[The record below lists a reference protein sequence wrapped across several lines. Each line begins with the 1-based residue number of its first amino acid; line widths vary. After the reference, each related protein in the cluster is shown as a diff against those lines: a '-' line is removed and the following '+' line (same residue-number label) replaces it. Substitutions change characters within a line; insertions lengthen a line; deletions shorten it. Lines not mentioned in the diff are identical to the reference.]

1 MRFKKIKS
9 YAKIN
14 LALNVLGKSSKLHK
28 IESLVAFIN
37 IYDLILIKR
46 INKKNHIV
54 KFRGKFSKNINSNNS
69 VTKLLRILD
78 KKKLLQEKFHIE
90 IVKHVPQQS
99 GLGGGS
105 MNAASI
111 LNYFIKEKII
121 FLNKEKIR
129 SIARY
134 LGSDVILGLTNDYQV
149 LTSKNQTKKFKNCKK
164 LYTLVVKPNFGCSTK
179 AIYADVRNYETAKFN
194 IPRKKM
200 FNLNFLKKMSNSL
213 EKIVLI
219 KHPILK
225 KIKIYL
231 TNLYNPEFVRMTGSG
246 SAFIAY
252 YNSKKKCDKA
262 LRQFNKDYTKYW
274 CISSKTI

>member
-1 MRFKKIKS
+1 MRIHSKIGLEKVIRNDGTFGV
-9 YAKIN
+9 K
-14 LALNVLGKSSKLHK
+14 LTELNSK
-28 IESLVAFIN
+28 FIT
-37 IYDLILIKR
+37 
-46 INKKNHIV
+46 
-54 KFRGKFSKNINSNNS
+54 NS
-69 VTKLLRILD
+69 ILD
-78 KKKLLQEKFHIE
+78 ISKKFNQEKIH
-90 IVKHVPQQS
+90 
-99 GLGGGS
+99 
-105 MNAASI
+105 
-111 LNYFIKEKII
+111 
-121 FLNKEKIR
+121 

-134 LGSDVILGLTNDYQV
+134 IGSDVILGLTNDYQV

-194 IPRKKM
+194 TPRKKM

>member
-14 LALNVLGKSSKLHK
+14 LALNVVGKSSKLHK

-37 IYDLILIKR
+37 IYDLILIKK
-46 INKKNHIV
+46 IKKKNHII

-78 KKKLLQEKFHIE
+78 KKKLLQKKFHIE
-90 IVKHVPQQS
+90 VVKHIPQQS

-111 LNYFIKEKII
+111 LNYLIKEKII
-121 FLNKEKIR
+121 FLDKEKIR
-129 SIARY
+129 SIAGY

-164 LYTLVVKPNFGCSTK
+164 LYTFVVKPNFGCSTK
-179 AIYADVRNYETAKFN
+179 DIYADVKNYGTAKFN
-194 IPRKKM
+194 TPRKKM

-213 EKIVLI
+213 EKIVLV

-225 KIKIYL
+225 KIKVYL
-231 TNLYNPEFVRMTGSG
+231 ANLYNPEFVRMTGSG

>member
-1 MRFKKIKS
+1 
-9 YAKIN
+9 
-14 LALNVLGKSSKLHK
+14 
-28 IESLVAFIN
+28 
-37 IYDLILIKR
+37 
-46 INKKNHIV
+46 
-54 KFRGKFSKNINSNNS
+54 
-69 VTKLLRILD
+69 
-78 KKKLLQEKFHIE
+78 
-90 IVKHVPQQS
+90 
-99 GLGGGS
+99 

-111 LNYFIKEKII
+111 LNYFIKEKI
-121 FLNKEKIR
+121 FSLDKEKIR

-194 IPRKKM
+194 TPRKKM

-213 EKIVLI
+213 EEVVLV

-262 LRQFNKDYTKYW
+262 LRQFNKEYKKYW